1 MNWNL
6 DGSIKMKLDYQRLG
20 RYVIL
25 ANILV
30 TGLVLYAAADFF
42 PGEAAQTA
50 NSRLFAPLEPARE
63 AEPQRK
69 NIFQD
74 YSVITAD
81 RFLPRPDLR
90 PGEPMP
96 LVPIPGLSS
105 ALDRLMKLRGTA
117 VSSEKGLSFAII
129 ELLPSGEFRTV
140 KAGEEVAGATVVDI
154 DEDSVL
160 VSMENEEIRL
170 SLNATEEY
178 GTRTGKRAGSG
189 RGLKGPGQFRRPGG
203 REGGVAGLPQGIQE
217 YIKSLPPDKQRE
229 AMKKWQSASPEDR
242 KKAIKRFQEYYKA
255 QGRSGGSR
263 PRRDTRR
270 RR

>member
-96 LVPIPGLSS
+96 L
-105 ALDRLMKLRGTA
+105 
-117 VSSEKGLSFAII
+117 
-129 ELLPSGEFRTV
+129 
-140 KAGEEVAGATVVDI
+140 VVDI

-255 QGRSGGSR
+255 QGRGGSR